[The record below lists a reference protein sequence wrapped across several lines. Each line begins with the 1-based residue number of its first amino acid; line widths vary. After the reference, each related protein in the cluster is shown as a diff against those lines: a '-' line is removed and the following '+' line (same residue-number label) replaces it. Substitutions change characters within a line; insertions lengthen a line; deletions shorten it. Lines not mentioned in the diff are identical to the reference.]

1 MELIK
6 DKYYSDK
13 GELYK
18 CIRDSGIPMSFDL
31 KDLVSGGFV
40 ELIK

>member
-6 DKYYSDK
+6 DKYYSDE
-13 GELYK
+13 GILYR
-18 CIRDSGIPMSFDL
+18 CLRDSGMPMSFDL
-31 KDLVSGGFV
+31 KDLVTGGFV